1 MKNKG
6 LYAANWA
13 DMVRPSVLMR
23 DGYKCRYCGILHR
36 HWYYYDQW
44 GDLRPMHKD
53 NVNAYLNKGIK
64 VLFVYLQVAHLDH
77 NPANNDHNN
86 LISLCNICHL
96 KNDRAVNTA
105 KRLTRKG

>member
-23 DGYKCRYCGILHR
+23 DGYKCRYCGVEHR
-36 HWYYYDQW
+36 HWYYTDQW

-53 NVNAYLNKGIK
+53 NVNSYLNKGIK
-64 VLFVYLQVAHLDH
+64 VQFIYLQVAHLDH
-77 NPANNDHNN
+77 NPANNDFSN
-86 LISLCNICHL
+86 LISLCCICHL